1 MHQRSCDSYALHLAS
16 GKLVRKAIAKT
27 IELDPREPLACRF
40 ASARFSRQKEG
51 QFHVFENREGV
62 KQLKGLKDEADFLS
76 PQQCEACIVQRGSGN
91 AIQQDL
97 AGGGEIHRAGKMEQ
111 R

>member
-1 MHQRSCDSYALHLAS
+1 MDQRAGNRNPLHLAA

-27 IELDPREPLACRF
+27 IELDPREALACRF

-62 KQLKGLKDEADFLS
+62 KQLKGLKDEADFFAS
-76 PQQCEACIVQRGSGN
+76 QQCEVRIVQRGSGN

-97 AGGGEIHRAGKMEQ
+97 AGGGEIHRTGKMEQ
-111 R
+111 S